1 MACLSSA
8 AARALALA
16 FGQDD
21 IPFAVTWT
29 RTMGLEDVTREFTG
43 FSQLAKQMALSR
55 IHGGIHFQ
63 FDTDAS
69 LAVCPNVAE
78 YIYDNYMLPR

>member
-8 AARALALA
+8 AARALGLAL
-16 FGQDD
+16 GEND

-29 RTMGLEDVTREFTG
+29 RTMGPENVTREFAG
-43 FSQLAKQMALSR
+43 FSQLADRMALSR